1 MELRDIRWAPGR
13 FGLTYGMVRTVRVC
27 TIEYNPSR
35 TGPAYSVHLAGSP
48 IMGHKTTKLP
58 ADSLEAAKLLAAQ
71 KIVQHINHITE
82 EIQRYA
88 ATDEASA
95 A

>member
-1 MELRDIRWAPGR
+1 MELRDVRWVNGK
-13 FGLTYGMVRTVRVC
+13 FGLTYGMVRTVRVA

-35 TGPAYSVHLAGSP
+35 TGPQYSVHLAGSP
-48 IMGHKTTKLP
+48 IMGHQTTKLP

-88 ATDEASA
+88 KTDDA
-95 A
+95 AA